1 MLRNSLSASTSL
13 MVVIAKLATTSSVYS
28 ALFSVP
34 NIAVSSAMACRV
46 FRELKLG
53 ILIDEE
59 DVVTLYPRSHGFS
72 FSFSRATKSIPVSIQ
87 MTRTV
92 ERDEQFDDN
101 GRHTDT
107 KADVLNEV

>member
-1 MLRNSLSASTSL
+1 
-13 MVVIAKLATTSSVYS
+13 VIAKLATTSSVYS

-46 FRELKLG
+46 FRELKIG
-53 ILIDEE
+53 ILVDEGN
-59 DVVTLYPRSHGFS
+59 VALYSGSVS
-72 FSFSRATKSIPVSIQ
+72 FNRATKTMPVSIQ

-101 GRHTDT
+101 GGRKDT